1 MHGTFGP
8 LTQSASVRSSPI
20 GHAEPTTHHGNI
32 ALPRTLSAWSLM
44 ALGIGNTI
52 GAGIFVLTGQAAAT
66 HAGPA
71 IGLSFVLAGIAS
83 GFAGLCYAEMASS
96 VPVSGSAYT
105 YAYAT
110 MGRLIAWI
118 IGWDLIL
125 EYALGASAVAVGWSG
140 YVVSFLNDFGIT
152 VPPALTNAPLAYDA
166 AHGVW
171 QRTSAVVNLPALLV
185 TGGASLLLVLGTR
198 ESVRLNNIIV
208 ALKVAIVLIFVVA
221 AVWFVNSANWVT
233 AANPDGAFI
242 PPSSGS
248 GQFGWSGVL
257 RGAAVVFFAYI
268 GFDAVSTAAQEAKNP
283 QRDMPIGI
291 LGSLA
296 ICTALYVAVGFVIT
310 GIVPYDKLNVPDPIA
325 VGIQAVGLR
334 WLAPVINIGAILGL
348 SSVIL
353 VSLLGQTRILY
364 SMAQDGLLPRA
375 FARVHARFRTPHLG
389 TIVTGTI
396 ATILAG
402 LLPLELIG
410 ELVSI
415 GTLFAFATVCIG
427 VLALRVTKP
436 RLKRPFRTPAVWLI
450 APAGVVSSVVLMF
463 GLPGDTWLRLAVW
476 LVAGLLIYVCY
487 GRRRGV
493 AREQKFGGE
502 AIDSM
507 YS

>member
-1 MHGTFGP
+1 
-8 LTQSASVRSSPI
+8 
-20 GHAEPTTHHGNI
+20 
-32 ALPRTLSAWSLM
+32 
-44 ALGIGNTI
+44 
-52 GAGIFVLTGQAAAT
+52 
-66 HAGPA
+66 
-71 IGLSFVLAGIAS
+71 
-83 GFAGLCYAEMASS
+83 
-96 VPVSGSAYT
+96 
-105 YAYAT
+105 

-140 YVVSFLNDFGIT
+140 YVVSFLHDFGIT

-171 QRTSAVVNLPALLV
+171 QHTSAVVNLPAMLV
-185 TGGASLLLVLGTR
+185 TGVASLLLVLGTR
-198 ESVRLNNIIV
+198 ESVRINNIIV
-208 ALKVAIVLIFVVA
+208 AIKVAIVLIFVVA
-221 AVWFVNSANWVT
+221 AVWFVSAANWVT
-233 AANPDGAFI
+233 TTNPDGAFI
-242 PPSSGS
+242 PPNAGP

-325 VGIQAVGLR
+325 VGIQAIGLR

-415 GTLFAFATVCIG
+415 GTLFAFAIVCLG
-427 VLALRVTKP
+427 VLVLRVTKP
-436 RLKRPFRTPAVWLI
+436 QLQRPFRTPAVWLI
-450 APAGVVSSVVLMF
+450 APAGVISSVVLMF

-493 AREQKFGGE
+493 GREQKLADD
-502 AIDSM
+502 AIGSM

>member
-1 MHGTFGP
+1 MHGTFPSLNTSATVSGAPSWYSVDTAPVAGAP
-8 LTQSASVRSSPI
+8 LK
-20 GHAEPTTHHGNI
+20 
-32 ALPRTLSAWSLM
+32 RTLSAWSLT
-44 ALGIGNTI
+44 ALGIGNII

-66 HAGPA
+66 NAGPA
-71 IGLSFVLAGIAS
+71 IGLSFVFSGLACA
-83 GFAGLCYAEMASS
+83 FAGLCYAEMAST

-110 MGRLIAWI
+110 MGRMIAWI
-118 IGWDLIL
+118 ICWDLIL

-140 YVVSFLNDFGIT
+140 YVVSFLHDLGINI
-152 VPPALTNAPLAYDA
+152 PATLTGAPFAYDA
-166 AHGVW
+166 AHGEW
-171 QRTSAVVNLPALLV
+171 HRTSSLFNFPAMLV
-185 TGGASLLLVLGTR
+185 TAGASLLLILGTR
-198 ESVRLNNIIV
+198 ESIRVNNIMV
-208 ALKVAIVLIFVVA
+208 ALKVAIVLIFIAA
-221 AVWFVNSANWVT
+221 AVWFVSSANWIT
-233 AANPDGAFI
+233 TGNPDGAFI
-242 PPSSGS
+242 PPNAGS
-248 GQFGWSGVL
+248 GQFGWSGVI

-364 SMAQDGLLPRA
+364 SMAQDGLLPPA
-375 FARVHARFRTPHLG
+375 FARVHPRLHTPHLA

-402 LLPLELIG
+402 LLPLDLIG

-415 GTLFAFATVCIG
+415 GTLLAFAIVCLG
-427 VLALRVTKP
+427 VLVLRVMRPGLT
-436 RLKRPFRTPAVWLI
+436 RPFRTPAVWFI
-450 APAGVVSSVVLMF
+450 APAGVVSSVFLMF

-476 LVAGLLIYVCY
+476 LVVGLAIYAFY
-487 GRRRGV
+487 GRRHG
-493 AREQKFGGE
+493 
-502 AIDSM
+502 IDAEHKLNG
-507 YS
+507 